1 MGRMTDIIMNPSDPD
16 PTQGPS
22 AADLIKDSSDMAF
35 MADVVEVSKETPV
48 IVDFWAPW
56 CGPCKQL
63 MPMLE
68 RAVKGARGKVKMVK
82 INIDENPGVAGQ
94 LGVRSIPAVYAFKD
108 GKPVDGFMGGQPES
122 ELQKFIDRLSGDS
135 DPSEEAGLLVDRA
148 KDSLAA
154 GDAGGAAQDFAQ
166 ALSLDE
172 NNPEARAGLAR
183 IYLDTGNEQEA
194 ISLIQQAPDSV
205 ADHPEIAA
213 VRSKIA
219 LEDQAPAPDEEDP
232 AEELTQK
239 VEDNPDDLDA
249 RLELAKAL
257 ASTGRNEKAVEHL
270 LYSVRKNRAY
280 NNEAARLFLLTVFE
294 AEGPQSEVSINGRRE
309 LSSILFA

>member
-1 MGRMTDIIMNPSDPD
+1 
-16 PTQGPS
+16 
-22 AADLIKDSSDMAF
+22 MAF

-48 IVDFWAPW
+48 VVDFWAPW

-68 RAVKGARGKVKMVK
+68 RAVKGAGGKVKMVK

-122 ELQKFIDRLSGDS
+122 ELQKFIDRLSGDT
-135 DPSEEAGLLVDRA
+135 DPAEEAGTLVDRA

-154 GDAGGAAQDFAQ
+154 GDAGGAAQDFAH

-172 NNPEARAGLAR
+172 NNAQARAGLAR

-194 ISLIQQAPDSV
+194 VSLIQQAPDSV

-219 LEDQAPAPDEEDP
+219 LEDQAPEPDEEDP
-232 AEELTQK
+232 ALELSQEVK
-239 VEDNPDDLDA
+239 DNPDDLDA

-257 ASTGRNEKAVEHL
+257 ASTGRNSEAVEHL

-294 AEGPQSEVSINGRRE
+294 AEGPQSDVSIQGRRE

>member
-1 MGRMTDIIMNPSDPD
+1 MTDIIMNPSDPT
-16 PTQGPS
+16 PTQGPN

-48 IVDFWAPW
+48 VVDFWAPW

-68 RAVKGARGKVKMVK
+68 RAVKGAGGKVKMVK

-94 LGVRSIPAVYAFKD
+94 LGVRSIPAVYAFRD

-122 ELQKFIDRLSGDS
+122 ELQKFIDRLSGDT
-135 DPSEEAGLLVDRA
+135 DPAEEAGTLVDRA

-154 GDAGGAAQDFAQ
+154 GDAGGAAQDFAH

-172 NNPEARAGLAR
+172 NNAQARAGLAR

-194 ISLIQQAPDSV
+194 VSLIQQAPDSV
-205 ADHPEIAA
+205 TDHPEIAA

-219 LEDQAPAPDEEDP
+219 LEDQAPEPDEEDP
-232 AEELTQK
+232 ALELSQK
-239 VEDNPDDLDA
+239 VKDNPDDLDA

-257 ASTGRNEKAVEHL
+257 ASTGRNSEAVEHL

-294 AEGPQSEVSINGRRE
+294 AEGPQSDVSIQGRRE

>member
-1 MGRMTDIIMNPSDPD
+1 MKGMTDIIMNSSDPSSAN
-16 PTQGPS
+16 GAN

-48 IVDFWAPW
+48 VVDFWAPW

-68 RAVKGARGKVKMVK
+68 RAVKGAGGKVKMVK

-172 NNPEARAGLAR
+172 SNAEARAGLAR

-194 ISLIQQAPDSV
+194 VSLIQQAPDSV

-213 VRSKIA
+213 VRSKMA

-232 AEELTQK
+232 AEELAQK

-257 ASTGRNEKAVEHL
+257 AATGRNEEAVEHL

-294 AEGPQSEVSINGRRE
+294 AEGPQSEVSIKGRRE

>member
-1 MGRMTDIIMNPSDPD
+1 MDGMTDILTS
-16 PTQGPS
+16 PS
-22 AADLIKDSSDMAF
+22 APAPEPNGANFIKDSSDMAF

-48 IVDFWAPW
+48 VVDFWAPW

-63 MPMLE
+63 MPALE
-68 RAVKGARGKVKMVK
+68 RAVKGAGGKVKMVK

-122 ELQKFIDRLSGDS
+122 ELQKFIGRLSGDS
-135 DPSEEAGLLVDRA
+135 NPADEAGILVDRA

-154 GDAGGAAQDFAQ
+154 GDAGGAAQDFAH

-172 NNPEARAGLAR
+172 NNAEARAGLAR

-194 ISLIQQAPDSV
+194 VALIRQAPDAV
-205 ADHPEIAA
+205 TDHPEIAA

-219 LEDQAPAPDEEDP
+219 LEEQAPDPDEADP
-232 AEELTQK
+232 TVELAQK
-239 VEDNPDDLDA
+239 VEENPDDLDA

-257 ASTGRNEKAVEHL
+257 ASMGRNEAAVEHL
-270 LYSVRKNRAY
+270 LYSVRKNRSY

-294 AEGPQSEVSINGRRE
+294 AEGPQSEVSIKGRRE

>member
-1 MGRMTDIIMNPSDPD
+1 
-16 PTQGPS
+16 
-22 AADLIKDSSDMAF
+22 MAF

-48 IVDFWAPW
+48 VVDFWAPW

-68 RAVKGARGKVKMVK
+68 RAVKGAGGKVKMVK

-94 LGVRSIPAVYAFKD
+94 LGVRSIPAVYAFRD

-122 ELQKFIDRLSGDS
+122 ELQKFIDRLSGDT
-135 DPSEEAGLLVDRA
+135 DPAEEAGTLVDRA

-154 GDAGGAAQDFAQ
+154 GDAGGAAQDFAH

-172 NNPEARAGLAR
+172 NNAQARAGLAR

-194 ISLIQQAPDSV
+194 VSLIQQAPDSV
-205 ADHPEIAA
+205 TDHPEIAA

-219 LEDQAPAPDEEDP
+219 LEDQAPEPDEEDP
-232 AEELTQK
+232 ALELSQK
-239 VEDNPDDLDA
+239 VKDNPDDLDA

-257 ASTGRNEKAVEHL
+257 ASTGRNSEAVEHL

-294 AEGPQSEVSINGRRE
+294 AEGPQSDVSIQGRRE